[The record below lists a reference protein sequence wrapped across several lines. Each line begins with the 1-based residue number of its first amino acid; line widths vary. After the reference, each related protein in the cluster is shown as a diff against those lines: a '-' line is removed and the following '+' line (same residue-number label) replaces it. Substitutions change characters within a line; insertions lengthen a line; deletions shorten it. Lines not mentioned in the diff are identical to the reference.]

1 MERLIAPKGIKIG
14 IFRCLK
20 AGVNPEYPEQGTPQG
35 GVVSPL
41 LANIALNGIE
51 NIPVLSLSENNN
63 LSKVLKLLYSQ
74 ALSFY
79 FLTVTQVCRQNME
92 MEALKGF
99 QRLCS
104 PKVTK
109 EGYTPVSSIRGRYG
123 YYTQTRK

>member
-1 MERLIAPKGIKIG
+1 
-14 IFRCLK
+14 
-20 AGVNPEYPEQGTPQG
+20 
-35 GVVSPL
+35 
-41 LANIALNGIE
+41 
-51 NIPVLSLSENNN
+51 LSLSENNN

-109 EGYTPVSSIRGRYG
+109 EGYATCPADDTEFPAVSRGV
-123 YYTQTRK
+123 KNH